1 VRYFWICIGLLAALA
16 LLLPTAEDPAPP
28 QPTPAEARRT
38 APSEPA
44 VSASQPIRSVAEAPR
59 PPAPP
64 PPLAAPPAGSEPA
77 SEKPGERPG
86 EIAAAAAPP
95 ASGDAAPSLELGLDR
110 EIPSATVVRGRI
122 ERSPDGSLRA
132 DGRFGLRGEGTREA
146 PYELSWEYLVSAGE
160 SYRPRV
166 GDRGIPQR
174 IALLDGAWVRIE
186 GYVAFPSLESTAS
199 EALVM
204 LNRWDG
210 CCIGVPPSPYDAIEV
225 KLASPVARRGLHTI
239 DYGTVLGKLSVEPYL
254 IENWLVGLY
263 LMDDAELRLDL

>member
-1 VRYFWICIGLLAALA
+1 MKAFWSILA
-16 LLLPTAEDPAPP
+16 LLTALAIAMHLSRSDDEAPLPSMPPAMATATRPAP
-28 QPTPAEARRT
+28 A
-38 APSEPA
+38 
-44 VSASQPIRSVAEAPR
+44 

-64 PPLAAPPAGSEPA
+64 AEDDDAETPPLPADDAAPPT
-77 SEKPGERPG
+77 
-86 EIAAAAAPP
+86 AAAPELAAADSSPIEAAATDP
-95 ASGDAAPSLELGLDR
+95 AADAGETLPIGLDR
-110 EIPSATVVRGRI
+110 EIPSATVVAGRV
-122 ERSPDGSLRA
+122 ERAEDGSLRA
-132 DGRFGLRGEGTREA
+132 DGRFTLAGSGTESD
-146 PYELSWEYLVSAGE
+146 PYLVSWEYLVSAGE
-160 SYRPRV
+160 LYRPRV

-186 GYVAFPSLESTAS
+186 GYIAFPSLESTAS

-239 DYGTVLGKLSVEPYL
+239 DYGTVLGRLSVEPYL

-263 LMDDAELRLDL
+263 LMDDAVLRLDL

>member
-1 VRYFWICIGLLAALA
+1 MRYFWICIGLLAALW
-16 LLLPTAEDPAPP
+16 LLLPTAEEPAAPL
-28 QPTPAEARRT
+28 PTPAEARPA
-38 APSEPA
+38 APIEPA
-44 VSASQPIRSVAEAPR
+44 AAAAEPARAVADAT
-59 PPAPP
+59 PAPP
-64 PPLAAPPAGSEPA
+64 PPAPAPTPPTTPAAPDAADGSA
-77 SEKPGERPG
+77 G
-86 EIAAAAAPP
+86 EISAAADARD
-95 ASGDAAPSLELGLDR
+95 DAAPSLELGLDR

-160 SYRPRV
+160 TYRPRV

-254 IENWLVGLY
+254 IENWLVGLF

>member
-1 VRYFWICIGLLAALA
+1 MRYFWICIGLLAAIA
-16 LLLPTAEDPAPP
+16 VLLPTAEDPAAPP
-28 QPTPAEARRT
+28 PTPAEARRT

-44 VSASQPIRSVAEAPR
+44 VSAAEPVRSVAQAPR
-59 PPAPP
+59 APAPP
-64 PPLAAPPAGSEPA
+64 PPPASPQAIPAPA
-77 SEKPGERPG
+77 SEKPG

-95 ASGDAAPSLELGLDR
+95 ASEDAVPSLELGLDR

-239 DYGTVLGKLSVEPYL
+239 DYGTVFGKLSVEPYL